1 MDRITL
7 LAGSGK
13 KDECIDMKLL
23 SIRHLYDYT
32 YIYTATGYWIKTYK
46 KFSDINKYYN
56 MNAIVDALAYFM
68 SLHTMLLKLY

>member
-7 LAGSGK
+7 LAGSGN

-23 SIRHLYDYT
+23 SIKHLYDYI

-46 KFSDINKYYN
+46 KFSDINKY
-56 MNAIVDALAYFM
+56 
-68 SLHTMLLKLY
+68 